1 MSTKKP
7 TKKRDRTH
15 RFHKLASG
23 KQEQGMKKG
32 KKNYLLAR
40 ITLIFTTINL
50 IYALTAILISNWLE
64 LQWVNYALL
73 GFAWL
78 IAVVSF
84 YFSINWTSRRKN
96 KLINEL
102 NESRSSYKE
111 LYRSFNQIN
120 IELRNNNEELKR
132 INKKLAD
139 LDELKNSFLSNMSH
153 EIRTPLNSIIGFSE
167 LISSDFTTHPK
178 YKKYIQIIKLNSN
191 QLIKIIND
199 VLDLSKLETG
209 LLRIHHSTVHL
220 NKFIDSMLITA
231 HELVGINRKNLIVQF
246 QKGLK
251 DGLDVVESDEVRL
264 NQIMFN
270 LLENAVKFTK
280 TGKIIFGY
288 SLANNQQIQFFVF
301 DTGKGI
307 PSEKRELIF
316 ESFRQGDEAKNRR
329 YNGTGMGL
337 PICKGLVE
345 LLGGEM
351 WLESEPDKGSSF
363 FFTIPYKTNN

>member
-1 MSTKKP
+1 
-7 TKKRDRTH
+7 
-15 RFHKLASG
+15 
-23 KQEQGMKKG
+23 MKKG

-50 IYALTAILISNWLE
+50 LFALIAILISNWLQ
-64 LQWVNYALL
+64 LQWVNYVLI
-73 GFAWL
+73 GSSWL
-78 IAVVSF
+78 IAVISF
-84 YFSINWTSRRKN
+84 YLSINWTSRRKN

-139 LDELKNSFLSNMSH
+139 LDELKNSFISNMSH

-209 LLRIHHSTVHL
+209 LLRINKTQIHL

-231 HELVGINRKNLIVQF
+231 HDLVGINRKNIIVQF

-251 DGLDVVESDEVRL
+251 DGLDIIESDEVRL
-264 NQIMFN
+264 KQILFN

-307 PSEKRELIF
+307 PSEKMEIIF
-316 ESFRQGDEAKNRR
+316 ESFRQGDESKRRR

-345 LLGGEM
+345 LLGGEI
-351 WLESEPDKGSSF
+351 WLESEPENGSTF
-363 FFTIPYKTNN
+363 FFTIPYKTDNQ

>member
-1 MSTKKP
+1 
-7 TKKRDRTH
+7 
-15 RFHKLASG
+15 
-23 KQEQGMKKG
+23 MKKG
-32 KKNYLLAR
+32 KKNYLIAR
-40 ITLIFTTINL
+40 ITLIFTAVNL
-50 IYALTAILISNWLE
+50 LYALIAILISNWLQI
-64 LQWVNYALL
+64 QWVNYCLIGL
-73 GFAWL
+73 SWL
-78 IAVVSF
+78 VAIVSF
-84 YFSINWTSRRKN
+84 YFSIHWTSRRKN

-209 LLRIHHSTVHL
+209 LLRINPSTVHL

-231 HELVGINRKNLIVQF
+231 HDLVGINRKNIIVQF

-251 DGLDVVESDEVRL
+251 DGLDIVVADELRL

-288 SLANNQQIQFFVF
+288 SLTNNQEIQFFVF

-307 PSEKRELIF
+307 PAEKMEIIF

-351 WLESEPDKGSSF
+351 WLESEPEKGSSF
-363 FFTIPYKTNN
+363 FFTIPYQTQNES

>member
-1 MSTKKP
+1 M
-7 TKKRDRTH
+7 
-15 RFHKLASG
+15 
-23 KQEQGMKKG
+23 KQG
-32 KKNYLLAR
+32 KKKYLLAR
-40 ITLIFTTINL
+40 ITIVYTALNL
-50 IYALTAILISNWLE
+50 LYALVAIIISNWLK
-64 LQWVNYALL
+64 LQWVDFALIGL
-73 GFAWL
+73 FL
-78 IAVVSF
+78 VVAVSSF
-84 YFSINWTSRRKN
+84 YYSMNWTIRRKN
-96 KLINEL
+96 KLILEL

-120 IELRNNNEELKR
+120 IQLRNNNEELKR

-139 LDELKNSFLSNMSH
+139 LDELKNSFISNMSH

-167 LISSDFTTHPK
+167 LIGSDFTTHPK

-209 LLRIHHSTVHL
+209 LMRINKTQVHL

-231 HELVGINRKNLIVQF
+231 HDLVGINRKNIIIQF
-246 QKGLK
+246 QKGL
-251 DGLDVVESDEVRL
+251 DNGVDLVDSDPVRL
-264 NQIMFN
+264 NQILFN

-288 SLANNQQIQFFVF
+288 SLTSNRKIQFFVF

-307 PSEKRELIF
+307 SSEKFNIIF
-316 ESFRQGDEAKNRR
+316 ESFRQCDESKNRR
-329 YNGTGMGL
+329 YSGTGMGL

-345 LLGGEM
+345 LLGGEI
-351 WLESEPDKGSSF
+351 WLESEPDNGSTF
-363 FFTIPYKTNN
+363 FFTIPYETDNQ